1 MSLRSSSQQPPV
13 MSNTIGSSRESNPS
27 RRICHL
33 RAVPLGHVADT
44 IVELASENG
53 IMWCQVLDCGIIAH
67 RLGQNTFQMYLN
79 TNTKHFLA
87 IGLLVIQNTNIL
99 SKCIIVHV
107 KILSKYFFTQKI
119 ISLHL
124 TKLAAMPKVLFKNMI
139 ALFCFIKE

>member
-13 MSNTIGSSRESNPS
+13 MSNAIGSSRESNPS

-53 IMWCQVLDCGIIAH
+53 IMWCQVLDCGIIAY
-67 RLGQNTFQMYLN
+67 RLGQNTFQIYLN
-79 TNTKHFLA
+79 TNAKHFLA

-99 SKCIIVHV
+99 SKCIVLHV
-107 KILSKYFFTQKI
+107 KILSKYFFKQKI

-139 ALFCFIKE
+139 ALFFY